1 MDGDCVS
8 ALDLIKGCKVA
19 ILGIDNIC
27 AEDRNVFFNSESYA
41 RPKRLV
47 RHLKLLRHFR
57 AHENIA
63 RIKDVYSTDGSCTCI
78 RIVTDLMDTDLQKLI
93 TAPQNLSD
101 QHVRYFVYQ
110 ILRGLKF
117 MHSAGVVHRDLRP
130 ANIFVNANCDLKLC
144 GFGLAASPHRVS
156 SGITQQFSKKNLT
169 YTVPDIRSY
178 HAPELLLC
186 TAQCFKASDMWSV
199 GCILAELLGRK
210 PLFKGQD
217 FSEMLRSVVSVI
229 GTPADDDRSFLHEKA
244 AQFMSHMPEC
254 QAQGFG
260 TLFPAAHHETIDL
273 LSKLL
278 VFDPRKRLSVSQALQ
293 HPYFQEL
300 HDPADE
306 PICRHT
312 FDFEFE
318 AGINSEDGCHEL
330 VRRECK
336 YYSMQQRSEHAII
349 CLLLHAAQSACM
361 CVCRSLESHVLLFQ
375 TARVHAHKAAMAC
388 NVLPLRRAQRLRL
401 LSASSFFGRLV
412 RALMSHHVP
421 VDMRRVPIRGLL
433 SRVARLLLI
442 RNTFIII

>member
-19 ILGIDNIC
+19 ILGIDDIC
-27 AEDRNVFFNSESYA
+27 SEDRNVCFNSERYS

-63 RIKDVYSTDGSCTCI
+63 RLKDVYSTDGSCTCI
-78 RIVTDLMDTDLQKLI
+78 RIVTDLMDTNLQKLI
-93 TAPQNLSD
+93 TSPQNLSD

-117 MHSAGVVHRDLRP
+117 IHSAGVVHRDLRP
-130 ANIFVNANCDLKLC
+130 ANIFVNANCDLKIC

-156 SGITQQFSKKNLT
+156 SSITQQFSKTTLT
-169 YTVPDIRSY
+169 YTVPDMTSY
-178 HAPELLLC
+178 HAPELLLG

-199 GCILAELLGRK
+199 GCILAEMLGRK
-210 PLFKGQD
+210 PLFKGD
-217 FSEMLRSVVSVI
+217 FYGMLRSVVSVI
-229 GTPADDDRSFLHEKA
+229 GTPADDDRSFLNEKA
-244 AQFMSHMPEC
+244 AHFMSHMPEC
-254 QAQGFG
+254 QTQGFG
-260 TLFPAAHHETIDL
+260 TLFPAAHHEAIDL

-278 VFDPRKRLSVSQALQ
+278 VFDPRKRLSLTQALE

-318 AGINSEDGCHEL
+318 AGMNSEDECREL
-330 VRRECK
+330 VRRECE
-336 YYSMQQRSEHAII
+336 YYSMRQRCERAII
-349 CLLLHAAQSACM
+349 SLLLHAAQSACM
-361 CVCRSLESHVLLFQ
+361 CVCRSLESHVLLQ
-375 TARVHAHKAAMAC
+375 TARVHAQKAAMAC

-401 LSASSFFGRLV
+401 LSSSSLFGRLV

-421 VDMRRVPIRGLL
+421 VDMRRVPLRGLL

>member
-8 ALDLIKGCKVA
+8 ALDLIKGYKVA
-19 ILGIDNIC
+19 ILGIDDIC
-27 AEDRNVFFNSESYA
+27 SEDHNVSLNSESYS

-93 TAPQNLSD
+93 TSPQNLSD
-101 QHVRYFVYQ
+101 QHVRYIVYQ

-117 MHSAGVVHRDLRP
+117 IHSAGVVHRDLRP
-130 ANIFVNANCDLKLC
+130 ANIFVNANCDLKIC

-156 SGITQQFSKKNLT
+156 SDITQQFSQATLT

-178 HAPELLLC
+178 HAPELLLG

-210 PLFKGQD
+210 PLFKGD

-229 GTPADDDRSFLHEKA
+229 GTPADDDRSFLHERA

-254 QAQGFG
+254 QTQGFG
-260 TLFPAAHHETIDL
+260 TLFPAAHHEAIDL

-278 VFDPRKRLSVSQALQ
+278 VFDPRKRLSVRQALE

-306 PICRHT
+306 PICRRT

-318 AGINSEDGCHEL
+318 AGMNSEDECHEL
-330 VRRECK
+330 VRRECE
-336 YYSMQQRSEHAII
+336 YYSMQQRCERAII
-349 CLLLHAAQSACM
+349 SLLLHTAQSACM
-361 CVCRSLESHVLLFQ
+361 CVCRSLESHVLLQ
-375 TARVHAHKAAMAC
+375 TARVHAQKAAMAC

-401 LSASSFFGRLV
+401 LSSSSLFGRLV

-421 VDMRRVPIRGLL
+421 VDMRRVPLRGLL